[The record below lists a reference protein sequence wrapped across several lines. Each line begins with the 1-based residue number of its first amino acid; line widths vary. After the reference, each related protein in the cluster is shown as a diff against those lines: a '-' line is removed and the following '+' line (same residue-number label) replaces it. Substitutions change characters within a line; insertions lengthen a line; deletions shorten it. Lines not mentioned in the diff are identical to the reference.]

1 MLTAVHVTWQA
12 IKVAKTWDVHE
23 THIVVGLEVSLLQ
36 QLSTRSSACQ
46 QGQTVLKARGV
57 EQAWHFFF
65 LETWPWQ
72 QSQGRIYSSLTL
84 SLTSAKELLYLHSPP
99 CYLEQV
105 WIFRWFLF
113 LLFSF
118 RPSFISILFMDTW
131 DISPDGSLS
140 LSFLF
145 SRYLLLKHTLWKAS
159 SSSREQPFY
168 SSSHCNIWFGTTE
181 FTPSC

>member
-1 MLTAVHVTWQA
+1 MGCAWDAHSRGLGGITSAAAVHQKLCVPA
-12 IKVAKTWDVHE
+12 
-23 THIVVGLEVSLLQ
+23 
-36 QLSTRSSACQ
+36 RSDFPE
-46 QGQTVLKARGV
+46 GKRG
-57 EQAWHFFF
+57 WTSMTFFF
-65 LETWPWQ
+65 LETWPWK